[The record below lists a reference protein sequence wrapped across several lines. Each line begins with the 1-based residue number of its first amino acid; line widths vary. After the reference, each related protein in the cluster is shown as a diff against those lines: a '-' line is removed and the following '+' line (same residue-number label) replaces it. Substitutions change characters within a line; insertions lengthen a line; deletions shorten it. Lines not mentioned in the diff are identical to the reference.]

1 MQRHLDLGPVSG
13 YASVINLKQISV
25 VPESTAYKWWMGIAL
40 AIGSS
45 TVSFA
50 ERMIEIAIPQIM
62 VAMGVGLDKVQWVR
76 TGPAVV
82 RTILGPMVG
91 WLAGIFGTRR
101 LYLGTFVVY
110 IICSVFAGSSWSL
123 GFLIFFLTLKN
134 AGGGLRQPL
143 SMSLMYR
150 AFPAEQRGLAMGLY
164 QASHMIGPLIAPLIG
179 GWIVES
185 FGWRWVF
192 YANIPINLVSLLLI
206 MMVMPRDLDDDRR
219 EKKSISVDFI
229 GLATMSI
236 GLSTLVWAVNNGT
249 EWGWDSNF
257 VLSLFGISA
266 ASLIVLVAT
275 ELKTQHPVFE
285 VRVFQNLSFTFSFV
299 ARLLNTAIF
308 QSTNFIFGIFLQRE
322 LRFSP
327 LQAGQ
332 RLLPM
337 ALTSGMGA
345 LGFGMLADRI
355 NIPAVVAMSVLA
367 SSITMYFYSG
377 LDVGAT
383 LLHIVTLTALQS
395 FFRSG
400 TQATMTTMALDTLPP
415 EQTTLGAGMDTL
427 ARNLGNTAGIP
438 LLSTFVTQRELSHL
452 TRLMRVQTLERDS
465 PKEALEMLQG
475 AFSQAGQPLDEAR
488 VRSQSVMRNQLIE
501 RAAVEAYHDSFRLVS
516 VAGLLLVPM
525 VLLIR
530 GVHGP
535 KLTLRQISARMTR
548 KATAADQTSGGP
560 VS

>member
-1 MQRHLDLGPVSG
+1 
-13 YASVINLKQISV
+13 
-25 VPESTAYKWWMGIAL
+25 MGIAL

-62 VAMGVGLDKVQWVR
+62 VAMGVSLDKVQWVR

-101 LYLGTFVVY
+101 LYLATFVVY
-110 IICSVFAGSSWSL
+110 IICSGFAGSAWSL

-150 AFPAEQRGLAMGLY
+150 AFPPQQRGLAMGLY
-164 QASHMIGPLIAPLIG
+164 QSSNLVGPLIAPLVG
-179 GWIVES
+179 GWLVET

-192 YANIPINLVSLLLI
+192 YANIPINFIGLLLI
-206 MMVMPRDLDDDRR
+206 MMVMPRELDDERR
-219 EKKSISVDFI
+219 EKAVSVDFI
-229 GLATMSI
+229 GLGAMSL

-249 EWGWDSNF
+249 EWGWDSKPI
-257 VLSLFGISA
+257 LTLFGIA
-266 ASLIVLVAT
+266 AVALVVLIVA
-275 ELKTQHPVFE
+275 ELKNEHPVFE
-285 VRVFQNLSFTFSFV
+285 VRVFQNIPFTLSFL

-332 RLLPM
+332 RLVPM
-337 ALTSGMGA
+337 AVTSGMGA
-345 LGFGMLADRI
+345 LSFGALADRMQ
-355 NIPAVVAMSVLA
+355 IPAVVAISVLA
-367 SSITMYFYSG
+367 SSIIMYFYAG
-377 LDVGAT
+377 LDIGAT
-383 LLHIVTLTALQS
+383 LMHIVVLTASQS

-427 ARNLGNTAGIP
+427 ARNLGNTAGVP

-452 TRLMRVQTLERDS
+452 TKLMRIQTLERDG
-465 PKEALEMLQG
+465 PRDAMETLQS
-475 AFSQAGQPLDEAR
+475 AFAQAGQPLDDAR
-488 VRSQSVMRNQLIE
+488 LRSQGMLRNQLIE
-501 RAAVEAYHDSFRLVS
+501 RATIEAYHDSFRLVS
-516 VAGLLLVPM
+516 IAGLLLVPM

-530 GVHGP
+530 GIQQP
-535 KLTLRQISARMTR
+535 KEKLRQFSTWVTHTPSEPSEPR
-548 KATAADQTSGGP
+548 AAEPGGRP
-560 VS
+560 GFMRGPE

>member
-1 MQRHLDLGPVSG
+1 VISFKHLAVSRES
-13 YASVINLKQISV
+13 AS
-25 VPESTAYKWWMGIAL
+25 YKWWMGIAL

-62 VAMGVGLDKVQWVR
+62 LAMGVSLDKVQWVR
-76 TGPAVV
+76 TGPAIV

-91 WLAGIFGTRR
+91 WLVGIFGTRR
-101 LYLGTFVVY
+101 LYLATFVLY
-110 IICSVFAGSSWSL
+110 IICSGFAGSSWSL
-123 GFLIFFLTLKN
+123 GVLIFFLTLKN

-150 AFPAEQRGLAMGLY
+150 AFPPQQRGLAMGLY
-164 QASHMIGPLIAPLIG
+164 QSSNMVGPLIAPLVG
-179 GWIVES
+179 GWLVET

-192 YANIPINLVSLLLI
+192 YVNIPINLVALLLI
-206 MMVMPRDLDDDRR
+206 MLVMPRELDDEKR
-219 EKKSISVDFI
+219 ERPASVDFI
-229 GLATMSI
+229 GLGAMSL

-249 EWGWDSNF
+249 EWGWSSPYILN
-257 VLSLFGISA
+257 LFGIA
-266 ASLIVLVAT
+266 AVSLVVLIFA
-275 ELKTQHPVFE
+275 ELKTKHPVFE
-285 VRVFQNLSFTFSFV
+285 IRVFQNMSFTLSFL

-332 RLLPM
+332 RLVPM
-337 ALTSGMGA
+337 AVTSGMGA
-345 LGFGMLADRI
+345 LSFGMLADKMH
-355 NIPAVVAMSVLA
+355 IPGVVAFSVLA

-377 LDVGAT
+377 LDVGST
-383 LLHIVTLTALQS
+383 LIHIVMLTALQS

-438 LLSTFVTQRELSHL
+438 LISTYVTQRELSHL
-452 TRLMRVQTLERDS
+452 TKLMRMQTLEREA
-465 PKEALEMLQG
+465 PTAALETLQT
-475 AFSQAGQPLDEAR
+475 AFAQAGRPLDEAR
-488 VRSQSVMRNQLIE
+488 ARSQGILRNQLIE
-501 RAAVEAYHDSFRLVS
+501 RATIEAYHDSFRLVS
-516 VAGLLLVPM
+516 LAGLLLVPM

-530 GVHGP
+530 SIYYP
-535 KLTLRQISARMTR
+535 KENRENLAVRTAREPTEG
-548 KATAADQTSGGP
+548 DD
-560 VS
+560 

>member
-1 MQRHLDLGPVSG
+1 VISFKHLAVSRES
-13 YASVINLKQISV
+13 AS
-25 VPESTAYKWWMGIAL
+25 YKWWMGIAL

-62 VAMGVGLDKVQWVR
+62 LAMGVSLDKVQWVR
-76 TGPAVV
+76 TGPAIV

-91 WLAGIFGTRR
+91 WLVGIFGTRR
-101 LYLGTFVVY
+101 LYLATFVLY
-110 IICSVFAGSSWSL
+110 IICSGFAGSSWSL
-123 GFLIFFLTLKN
+123 GVLIFFLTLKN

-150 AFPAEQRGLAMGLY
+150 AFPPQQRGLAMGLY
-164 QASHMIGPLIAPLIG
+164 QSSNMVGPLVAPLVG
-179 GWIVES
+179 GWLVET

-192 YANIPINLVSLLLI
+192 YVNIPINLVALLLI
-206 MMVMPRDLDDDRR
+206 MLVMPRELDDEKR
-219 EKKSISVDFI
+219 ERPASVDFI
-229 GLATMSI
+229 GLGAMSL

-249 EWGWDSNF
+249 EWGWNSPYILN
-257 VLSLFGISA
+257 LFGIA
-266 ASLIVLVAT
+266 AVSLVVLIFA
-275 ELKTQHPVFE
+275 ELKTKHPVFE
-285 VRVFQNLSFTFSFV
+285 IRVFQNMSFTLSFL

-332 RLLPM
+332 RLVPM
-337 ALTSGMGA
+337 AVTSGMGA
-345 LGFGMLADRI
+345 LSFGMLADKMH
-355 NIPAVVAMSVLA
+355 IPGVVAFSVLA

-377 LDVGAT
+377 LDVGST
-383 LLHIVTLTALQS
+383 LIHIVMLTALQS

-427 ARNLGNTAGIP
+427 ARNLGNTAGVP
-438 LLSTFVTQRELSHL
+438 LISTYVTQRELSHL
-452 TRLMRVQTLERDS
+452 TKLMRMQTLEREA
-465 PKEALEMLQG
+465 PTAALETLQT
-475 AFSQAGQPLDEAR
+475 AFAQAGRPLDEAR
-488 VRSQSVMRNQLIE
+488 ARSQGILRNQLIE
-501 RAAVEAYHDSFRLVS
+501 RATIEAYHDSFRLVS
-516 VAGLLLVPM
+516 LAGLLLVPM

-530 GVHGP
+530 SIYYP
-535 KLTLRQISARMTR
+535 KGNRENLAVRTAREPTEG
-548 KATAADQTSGGP
+548 DD
-560 VS
+560 

>member
-1 MQRHLDLGPVSG
+1 VISFKQLAVSRES
-13 YASVINLKQISV
+13 AS
-25 VPESTAYKWWMGIAL
+25 YKWWMGIAL

-62 VAMGVGLDKVQWVR
+62 LAMGVSLDKVQWVR
-76 TGPAVV
+76 TGPAIV

-91 WLAGIFGTRR
+91 WLVGIFGTRR
-101 LYLGTFVVY
+101 LYLSTFVLY
-110 IICSVFAGSSWSL
+110 IICSGFAGSSWSL
-123 GFLIFFLTLKN
+123 GVLIFFLTLKN

-150 AFPAEQRGLAMGLY
+150 TFPPQQRGLAMGLY
-164 QASHMIGPLIAPLIG
+164 QASHMVGPLIAPLVG
-179 GWIVES
+179 GWLVES

-192 YANIPINLVSLLLI
+192 YVNIPINLVALLLI
-206 MMVMPRDLDDDRR
+206 MLVMPRELDDERR
-219 EKKSISVDFI
+219 ERPASVDFI
-229 GLATMSI
+229 GLGAMSL
-236 GLSTLVWAVNNGT
+236 GLSTLIWAVNNGT
-249 EWGWDSNF
+249 EWGWNSPYILNLF
-257 VLSLFGISA
+257 AIAAVSLVVLIFA
-266 ASLIVLVAT
+266 
-275 ELKTQHPVFE
+275 ELKTNHPVFE
-285 VRVFQNLSFTFSFV
+285 IRVFQNMSFTLSFL

-332 RLLPM
+332 RLVPM
-337 ALTSGMGA
+337 AVTSGMGA

-355 NIPAVVAMSVLA
+355 QIPAVVAFSVLA

-377 LDVGAT
+377 LDVGST
-383 LLHIVTLTALQS
+383 LLHIVMLTSLQS

-427 ARNLGNTAGIP
+427 ARNLGNTAGVP
-438 LLSTFVTQRELSHL
+438 LISTYVTQRELSHL
-452 TRLMRVQTLERDS
+452 TKLMRIQTLEREA
-465 PKEALEMLQG
+465 PQEALAVLQT
-475 AFSQAGQPLDEAR
+475 AFAQAGQPLDEAR
-488 VRSQSVMRNQLIE
+488 ARSQGVLRNQLIE
-501 RAAVEAYHDSFRLVS
+501 RATIEAYHDSFRLVS
-516 VAGLLLVPM
+516 LAGLLLVPM

-530 GVHGP
+530 RINYQKGDSADFP
-535 KLTLRQISARMTR
+535 ARTARELTE
-548 KATAADQTSGGP
+548 ADD
-560 VS
+560 

>member
-1 MQRHLDLGPVSG
+1 MISFKQLSVSR
-13 YASVINLKQISV
+13 
-25 VPESTAYKWWMGIAL
+25 ESPSYKWWMGIAL

-45 TVSFA
+45 SVSFA

-62 VAMGVGLDKVQWVR
+62 VAMGVSLDKVQWVR

-91 WLAGIFGTRR
+91 WLVGIFGTRR
-101 LYLGTFVVY
+101 LYLATFVVY
-110 IICSVFAGSSWSL
+110 IICSAFAGSSWSL

-150 AFPAEQRGLAMGLY
+150 AFPSQQRGLAMGLY
-164 QASHMIGPLIAPLIG
+164 QASHMIGPLIAPLVG
-179 GWIVES
+179 GWLVES

-192 YANIPINLVSLLLI
+192 YANIPINFIALLLI
-206 MMVMPRDLDDDRR
+206 MMVMPRDLDDERR
-219 EKKSISVDFI
+219 KKAVSVDFV
-229 GLATMSI
+229 GLGAMSL

-249 EWGWDSNF
+249 EWGWHSNPILILF
-257 VLSLFGISA
+257 AIAAVSLV
-266 ASLIVLVAT
+266 VLVVA
-275 ELKTQHPVFE
+275 ELKTEHPVFE
-285 VRVFQNLSFTFSFV
+285 VRVFQNMSFTMSFL

-332 RLLPM
+332 RLMPM

-345 LGFGMLADRI
+345 LGFGMLADRMQT
-355 NIPAVVAMSVLA
+355 PAVVAISVLA
-367 SSITMYFYSG
+367 SSITMYFYAG

-383 LLHIVTLTALQS
+383 LLHIVTLTASQS

-427 ARNLGNTAGIP
+427 ARNLGNTAGVP

-452 TRLMRVQTLERDS
+452 TKLMRIQTLERDG
-465 PKEALEMLQG
+465 PKEAMDTLQN

-488 VRSQSVMRNQLIE
+488 ARSQGVLRNQLIE
-501 RAAVEAYHDSFRLVS
+501 RATIEAYHDSFRLVS
-516 VAGLLLVPM
+516 IAGLLLVPM

-530 GVHGP
+530 RIQFP
-535 KLTLRQISARMTR
+535 KENLRHVSAWIAR
-548 KATAADQTSGGP
+548 KPSEASESRAAKSSGEQGSCGDQSK
-560 VS
+560 

>member
-1 MQRHLDLGPVSG
+1 VISFKQLAVSRES
-13 YASVINLKQISV
+13 AS
-25 VPESTAYKWWMGIAL
+25 YKWWMGIAL

-62 VAMGVGLDKVQWVR
+62 LAMGVSLDKVQWVR
-76 TGPAVV
+76 TGPAIV

-91 WLAGIFGTRR
+91 WLVGIFGTRR
-101 LYLGTFVVY
+101 LYLSTFVLY
-110 IICSVFAGSSWSL
+110 IICSGFAGSSWSL
-123 GFLIFFLTLKN
+123 GVLIFFLTLKN

-150 AFPAEQRGLAMGLY
+150 TFPPQQRGLAMGLY
-164 QASHMIGPLIAPLIG
+164 QASHMVGPLIAPLVG
-179 GWIVES
+179 GWLVES

-192 YANIPINLVSLLLI
+192 YVNIPINLVALLLI
-206 MMVMPRDLDDDRR
+206 MLVMPRELDDERR
-219 EKKSISVDFI
+219 ERPASVDFI
-229 GLATMSI
+229 GLGAMSL
-236 GLSTLVWAVNNGT
+236 GLSTLIWAVNNGT
-249 EWGWDSNF
+249 EWGWNSPYILNLF
-257 VLSLFGISA
+257 AIAAVSLVVLIFA
-266 ASLIVLVAT
+266 
-275 ELKTQHPVFE
+275 ELKTNHPVFE
-285 VRVFQNLSFTFSFV
+285 IRVFQNMSFTLSFL

-332 RLLPM
+332 RLVPM
-337 ALTSGMGA
+337 AVTSGMGA

-355 NIPAVVAMSVLA
+355 QIPAVVAFSVLA

-377 LDVGAT
+377 LDVGST
-383 LLHIVTLTALQS
+383 LLHIIALTSLQS

-427 ARNLGNTAGIP
+427 ARNLGNTAGVP
-438 LLSTFVTQRELSHL
+438 LISTYVTQRELSHL
-452 TRLMRVQTLERDS
+452 TKLMRIQTLER
-465 PKEALEMLQG
+465 EAPRDALTELQT
-475 AFSQAGQPLDEAR
+475 AFAQAGQPLDEAR
-488 VRSQSVMRNQLIE
+488 ARSQGVLRNQLIE
-501 RAAVEAYHDSFRLVS
+501 RATIEAYHDSFRLVS
-516 VAGLLLVPM
+516 LAGLLLVPM

-530 GVHGP
+530 RVHDKKGDSASFP
-535 KLTLRQISARMTR
+535 VRTARELTE
-548 KATAADQTSGGP
+548 ADD
-560 VS
+560 

>member
-1 MQRHLDLGPVSG
+1 VISFKQLAVSRES
-13 YASVINLKQISV
+13 AS
-25 VPESTAYKWWMGIAL
+25 YKWWMGIAL

-62 VAMGVGLDKVQWVR
+62 LAMGVSLDKVQWVR
-76 TGPAVV
+76 TGPAIV

-91 WLAGIFGTRR
+91 WLVGIFGTRR
-101 LYLGTFVVY
+101 LYLATFVLY
-110 IICSVFAGSSWSL
+110 IICSGFAGSSWSL
-123 GFLIFFLTLKN
+123 GVLIFFLTLKN

-150 AFPAEQRGLAMGLY
+150 AFPPQQRGLAMGLY
-164 QASHMIGPLIAPLIG
+164 QASHMVGPLIAPLVG
-179 GWIVES
+179 GWLVES

-192 YANIPINLVSLLLI
+192 YVNIPINLVALLLI
-206 MMVMPRDLDDDRR
+206 MLVMPRELDDERR
-219 EKKSISVDFI
+219 ERPASVDFM
-229 GLATMSI
+229 GLGAMSL
-236 GLSTLVWAVNNGT
+236 GLSTLIWAVNNGT
-249 EWGWDSNF
+249 EWGWNSPYILNLF
-257 VLSLFGISA
+257 AIAAVSLVVLIFA
-266 ASLIVLVAT
+266 
-275 ELKTQHPVFE
+275 ELKTKHPVFE
-285 VRVFQNLSFTFSFV
+285 IRVFQNMSFTLSFL

-332 RLLPM
+332 RLVPM
-337 ALTSGMGA
+337 AVTSGMGA

-355 NIPAVVAMSVLA
+355 PIPGVVAFSVLA

-377 LDVGAT
+377 LDVGST
-383 LLHIVTLTALQS
+383 LLHIVMLTSLQS

-427 ARNLGNTAGIP
+427 ARNLGNTAGVP
-438 LLSTFVTQRELSHL
+438 LISTYVTQRELSHL
-452 TRLMRVQTLERDS
+452 TKLMRIQTLERES
-465 PKEALEMLQG
+465 PREALGMLQA
-475 AFSQAGQPLDEAR
+475 AFAQAGQPLDEAR
-488 VRSQSVMRNQLIE
+488 ARSQGVLRNQLIE
-501 RAAVEAYHDSFRLVS
+501 RATVEAYHDSFRLVS
-516 VAGLLLVPM
+516 LAGLLLVPM

-530 GVHGP
+530 RINYQKGD
-535 KLTLRQISARMTR
+535 SADFPAR
-548 KATAADQTSGGP
+548 TARELPEADD
-560 VS
+560 

>member
-1 MQRHLDLGPVSG
+1 MLEFNDRIFTVISFKQLSVSRES
-13 YASVINLKQISV
+13 AS
-25 VPESTAYKWWMGIAL
+25 YKWWMGIAL

-45 TVSFA
+45 SVSFA

-62 VAMGVGLDKVQWVR
+62 VAMGVSLDKVQWVR

-101 LYLGTFVVY
+101 LYLATFVVY
-110 IICSVFAGSSWSL
+110 IICSGFAGSSWSL

-150 AFPAEQRGLAMGLY
+150 AFPPQQRGLAMGLY
-164 QASHMIGPLIAPLIG
+164 QSSNLVGPLIAPLVG
-179 GWIVES
+179 GWLVETL
-185 FGWRWVF
+185 GWRWVF
-192 YANIPINLVSLLLI
+192 YANIPINLIALLLI
-206 MMVMPRDLDDDRR
+206 MMVMPRDLDGERH
-219 EKKSISVDFI
+219 EKALTVDFI
-229 GLATMSI
+229 GLGAMSL

-249 EWGWDSNF
+249 EWGWDSNYI
-257 VLSLFGISA
+257 LSLFSIA
-266 ASLIVLVAT
+266 AVSLVVLVFA
-275 ELKTQHPVFE
+275 ELKSKQPVFE
-285 VRVFQNLSFTFSFV
+285 VRVFQNLSFTLSFL

-332 RLLPM
+332 RLVPM

-345 LGFGMLADRI
+345 LSFGMLADRMQ
-355 NIPAVVAMSVLA
+355 IPAVVAISVLA

-377 LDVGAT
+377 LDIGAT
-383 LLHIVTLTALQS
+383 LIHIVTLTSLQS

-427 ARNLGNTAGIP
+427 ARNLGNTAGVP

-452 TRLMRVQTLERDS
+452 TKLMRIQTLERDS
-465 PKEALEMLQG
+465 PKEAMDTLRN
-475 AFSQAGQPLDEAR
+475 AFSQAGQPLDEAH
-488 VRSQSVMRNQLIE
+488 VRSQGVLRNQLIE
-501 RAAVEAYHDSFRLVS
+501 RATIEAYHDSFRLVS
-516 VAGLLLVPM
+516 IAGLLLVPM

-530 GVHGP
+530 AIQQPKEKLRHFSTWMARPPNEAGKSRAAESNGEQGP
-535 KLTLRQISARMTR
+535 
-548 KATAADQTSGGP
+548 
-560 VS
+560 

>member
-1 MQRHLDLGPVSG
+1 MVSFKSF
-13 YASVINLKQISV
+13 SVSRDS
-25 VPESTAYKWWMGIAL
+25 PSHKWWMGIAL

-62 VAMGVGLDKVQWVR
+62 VAMGAGLDKVQWVR

-101 LYLGTFVVY
+101 LYLATFVVY
-110 IICSVFAGSSWSL
+110 IICSAFAGSAWSL

-143 SMSLMYR
+143 SMSLMYG
-150 AFPAEQRGLAMGLY
+150 AFPPGQRGLAMGLY
-164 QASHMIGPLIAPLIG
+164 QSSNLVGPLVAPLVG
-179 GWIVES
+179 GWLVET

-206 MMVMPRDLDDDRR
+206 MMVMPRDLDGGRR
-219 EKKSISVDFI
+219 NKQLSVDFV
-229 GLATMSI
+229 GLGALSV

-249 EWGWDSNF
+249 EWGWNSNYI
-257 VLSLFGISA
+257 LTLFAIA
-266 ASLIVLVAT
+266 AIALVILVYA
-275 ELKTQHPVFE
+275 ELKTAYPVFE
-285 VRVFQNLSFTFSFV
+285 VRVFQNLSFTMSFL

-332 RLLPM
+332 RLMPM
-337 ALTSGMGA
+337 AITSGMGA
-345 LGFGMLADRI
+345 LSFGMLADRMQ
-355 NIPAVVAMSVLA
+355 IPAVVAISVLA
-367 SSITMYFYSG
+367 SSITMYFYTG
-377 LDVGAT
+377 LDIGTT
-383 LLHIVTLTALQS
+383 LIHIITLTALQS

-400 TQATMTTMALDTLPP
+400 TQATMTTMALDTLPA

-427 ARNLGNTAGIP
+427 ARNLGNTAGVP
-438 LLSTFVTQRELSHL
+438 LLSTFVTQREMSHL
-452 TRLMRVQTLERDS
+452 TRMMRVQTLEREG
-465 PKEALEMLQG
+465 PRNALETVQSAL
-475 AFSQAGQPLDEAR
+475 AHAGQPLDEAR
-488 VRSQSVMRNQLIE
+488 ARSQSLLRNQLVE
-501 RAAVEAYHDSFRLVS
+501 RAAVEAYHDAFRLVS

-530 GVHGP
+530 NV
-535 KLTLRQISARMTR
+535 R
-548 KATAADQTSGGP
+548 AAQERLGRVGNVERRSSELNPAAQVGEEH
-560 VS
+560 S